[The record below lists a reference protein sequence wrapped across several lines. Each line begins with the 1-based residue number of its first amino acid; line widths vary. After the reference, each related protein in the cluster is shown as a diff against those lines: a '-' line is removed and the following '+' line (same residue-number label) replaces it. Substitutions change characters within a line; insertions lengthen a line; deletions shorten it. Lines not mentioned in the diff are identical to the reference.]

1 MLWLLFYAILHWRRT
16 SLFYLAFFRLAHF
29 HFIFT
34 YYSFWFSHPS
44 FFCLSSSFAFNR
56 FFDFRHVIKYSILCL
71 CAGCC
76 GSKYLR
82 ALQWIVVF
90 EDVVFIYKYTW
101 KYLHSSILND
111 SWAYA
116 VCIAAILMCTPMY
129 VWKITMRNSKIRK
142 FLSLQWKFLKK
153 NHHQNRV

>member
-1 MLWLLFYAILHWRRT
+1 MLKWIFLDCCCCCVVVAILCYSTLTSNIVILFSLLSAGPFSFHLHLLFVLIFS
-16 SLFYLAFFRLAHF
+16 SLF
-29 HFIFT
+29 
-34 YYSFWFSHPS
+34 
-44 FFCLSSSFAFNR
+44 FFCLPSSFAFNR
-56 FFDFRHVIKYSILCL
+56 FNDFRHVIKYSILCL

-82 ALQWIVVF
+82 ALQWIVVY
-90 EDVVFIYKYTW
+90 EDVVFIYKYVW

-129 VWKITMRNSKIRK
+129 VWKFTMRNSKIRK
-142 FLSLQWKFLKK
+142 FLSL
-153 NHHQNRV
+153 